1 MATKP
6 STRRARA
13 GSARLTV
20 HAVRDGLHVNEVEV
34 LRANLQLSQN
44 DIERYLGIPRQTF
57 ARRKLSGRLNSAES
71 DRLVR
76 FRKLSERAATLLGGD
91 REAAAV
97 WLKTPLATL
106 DGETPLMR
114 ATTELG
120 AEQVS
125 DLILQLEHGIAV

>member
-6 STRRARA
+6 RTRRART
-13 GSARLTV
+13 GSARVTV
-20 HAVRDGLHVNEVEV
+20 SAVRAGLRVSEVEA
-34 LRANLQLSQN
+34 LRANLRLPQN
-44 DIERYLGIPRQTF
+44 DVERYLGIPRQTF
-57 ARRKLSGRLNSAES
+57 ARRKFSGRLNSAES
-71 DRLVR
+71 DRVVR
-76 FRKLSERAATLLGGD
+76 FGKLFERAATLLSGD

-97 WLKTPLATL
+97 WLKTPLAIL

>member
-6 STRRARA
+6 NTRRVR
-13 GSARLTV
+13 STRLTV
-20 HAVRDGLHVNEVEV
+20 HAVRDGLDVDEVEA
-34 LRANLQLSQN
+34 LRADLQLSQI
-44 DIERYLGIPRQTF
+44 DVERYLGIPRQTF
-57 ARRKLSGRLNSAES
+57 ARRKLAGRLNPAES
-71 DRLVR
+71 DRVAR
-76 FRKLSERAATLLGGD
+76 FRKLSERAAMLLGGD
-91 REAAAV
+91 HDAAV
-97 WLKTPLATL
+97 AWLKTPLAIF